1 MYSPMLRRYTWESQ
15 KQKLQHY
22 KRRQPETSV
31 LYQLVYHSRD
41 DLEYQWESR
50 FQHEYGVLRDEVTKT
65 LDEYLNCGILAHGA
79 ARVYCDGC
87 KHSLLVAFSCKRR
100 GVCPSCGA
108 KRAVKFAEHIYTE
121 ILEDVPHRHTVFT
134 IPKRLRVFFKYD
146 RTLLSIL
153 FQAAWYALSEVFG
166 IDERELAAIFT
177 VQTAGEA
184 LHYHPHLHGLLADG
198 YWKDGMFHR
207 FAELDLK
214 VLTQVF
220 AERVLAQLHKRELIT
235 DDIVAQILSQDHSGF
250 GVWMG
255 DPFHDKE
262 SEQFVARYIERG
274 PLALDKLSIQ
284 DDIVTYTTKDE
295 RAHEF
300 DALEFLATLSAHIPK
315 PYESLTR
322 YFGRYSCRRRGERAK
337 LATADAAETT
347 ESDYRR
353 EFTKSSWAS
362 CIKRMY
368 EIDPLECPKCKAQM
382 RIVAFIQNEHSIK
395 DIMKSQGIP
404 DFQAPPPIP
413 RFVDTS
419 EAIDE
424 LPTYDS
430 FEPSPDDL

>member
-31 LYQLVYHSRD
+31 LYQIVYHSRD

-50 FQHEYGVLRDEVTKT
+50 FQHEFGVLRDEVTKT

-87 KHSLLVAFSCKRR
+87 KYSLLIAFSCKRR

-108 KRAVKFAEHIYTE
+108 KRAVKFAEHIYNE
-121 ILEDVPHRHTVFT
+121 VIEDVPHRHTVFT

-153 FQAAWYALSEVFG
+153 FQAAWYALSEVLG
-166 IDERELAAIFT
+166 INERELAAIFT

-198 YWKDGMFHR
+198 YWKDGVYNR
-207 FAELDLK
+207 FPELDLK
-214 VLTQVF
+214 ALTQAF
-220 AERVLAQLHKRELIT
+220 SERVLAQLHKRELIT

-284 DDIVTYTTKDE
+284 DDIVTYTTKDDV
-295 RAHEF
+295 ANEF
-300 DALEFLATLSAHIPK
+300 DAVEFLAVLSAHIPK
-315 PYESLTR
+315 TYESLTR
-322 YFGRYSCRRRGERAK
+322 YYGRYSCRRRGEQAK
-337 LATADAAETT
+337 LSPAPAEEQ
-347 ESDYRR
+347 ESDYRQELR
-353 EFTKSSWAS
+353 KSSWVA

-368 EIDPLECPKCKAQM
+368 EIDPLECPKCRAQM
-382 RIVAFIQNEHSIK
+382 RIISFIQDAHSIK
-395 DIMKSQGIP
+395 DIMKAQGIP

-413 RFVDTS
+413 KFIDTVM
-419 EAIDE
+419 ALDE
-424 LPTYDS
+424 LPSYDS
-430 FEPSPDDL
+430 FEPSPEDF